1 MKPEYTKRS
10 KKRVLLEGDWARLWL
25 LLNHK
30 ILDEAQVIRAIGIQ
44 VEYEK
49 HSVFDVI
56 EEQGWISKK
65 MANIFRQKIT
75 EKRIVRDQDSE
86 ITQQDK
92 LLAEQLTKSNSI
104 PQEKLHEWLQALDQL
119 HLIGIKCS
127 LTQLLTA
134 REEIPV
140 KKTLQQT
147 DTQYKRK
154 TTRAERKLP
163 TKANELAWNKSDL
176 TTDMLLLII
185 AFNEQ
190 ILTKKEIA
198 KILFAAHFYNESIQ
212 TTLQSKYFLSS
223 ETLQQ
228 LREKSQ
234 DAKIYKKKEFIHQ
247 ADWQLADYI
256 TRYKVLPRAEVQ
268 NLLRILVELSTINIH
283 YSLDALIADT
293 QLLDRQQLHQLI
305 EQCHR
310 ISKGKQLPQ
319 IEVHNIDPIHG
330 SKTKSKNYTYLLWGL
345 MVLVPVIFVVEIW
358 MITTPS
364 SKKVV
369 KTSQKEVPVQHKKV
383 KITESPAAT
392 TEKKVPKKELPEKEV
407 STLRSEKGFVP
418 WGRFWIAKEQKNSLE
433 KVVEVGEKFTSLK
446 LYLDNISA
454 CMQADKKSLL
464 LKGQMNTI
472 PDFFPSDFPIKFYVV
487 VSNNLKTQ
495 IYTETSFA
503 VAANRQFEVQLQL
516 PYELTPCIL
525 SVEIFF
531 KPELQDKFTEYI
543 LNIEKRMNW
552 KYAVF
557 LGTKKQIQKAHD
569 LYKEQFFNIVKA
581 VQQQQRIINSS
592 SLPKERMLS
601 SMRDIAKNIKLLQQK
616 SISYPY
622 VTQDLSKLPDALE
635 KLYNLDSKSKDFV
648 EQQIFL
654 ELELHKIMKKYEKVV
669 TDHSLIETRNVTT
682 IDCEYP
688 N

>member
-1 MKPEYTKRS
+1 MKPEYAKRS

-65 MANIFRQKIT
+65 MANIFRQKIAQ
-75 EKRIVRDQDSE
+75 KRIVRDQESE
-86 ITQQDK
+86 ITSQDK
-92 LLAEQLTKSNSI
+92 LLGEQLTKSNSI
-104 PQEKLHEWLQALDQL
+104 AEEKLHEWLEALDKL

-134 REEIPV
+134 REKISV
-140 KKTLQQT
+140 KKAPQQT
-147 DTQYKRK
+147 DTEHKRK

-163 TKANELAWNKSDL
+163 TKAKELSWNKSGL
-176 TTDMLLLII
+176 TTDILLLAI

-190 ILTKKEIA
+190 TLTKKEVA
-198 KILFAAHFYNESIQ
+198 KILFAAHFYNESVQ
-212 TTLQSKYFLSS
+212 TTLENKYFISS
-223 ETLQQ
+223 QVLQQ
-228 LREKSQ
+228 LKEKSQ
-234 DAKIYKKKEFIHQ
+234 DARIYKKKEFIHQ

-256 TRYKVLPRAEVQ
+256 TRYKVLPRGEVQ
-268 NLLRILVELSTINIH
+268 VLLRILVELSTINIH

-305 EQCHR
+305 EQCYR
-310 ISKGKQLPQ
+310 ISKGKKLPQ
-319 IEVHNIDPIHG
+319 IEVHNIAPIHG
-330 SKTKSKNYTYLLWGL
+330 SKTEPKSYTHVLWGL
-345 MVLVPVIFVVEIW
+345 MILVPIIFIVEIW

-383 KITESPAAT
+383 KITESPAT

-407 STLRSEKGFVP
+407 ATVRSEKGFVP

-433 KVVEVGEKFTSLK
+433 KVIEVGEKFTSLK

-454 CMQADKKSLL
+454 DLHVDKKSLWF
-464 LKGQMNTI
+464 KGQMNTI
-472 PDFFPSDFPIKFYVV
+472 PDFFPSEFPIKFYVV
-487 VSNNLKTQ
+487 VANSLKTQ

-503 VAANRQFEVQLQL
+503 VAANRPFEVQLHL

-543 LNIEKRMNW
+543 LNIEKTMNW

-581 VQQQQRIINSS
+581 VQQQQRILSS
-592 SLPKERMLS
+592 SPLPKKQVLS
-601 SMRDIAKNIKLLQQK
+601 SIRDIAKSIELLQRK
-616 SISYPY
+616 SISYSY

-635 KLYNLDSKSKDFV
+635 KLYNLDSNSKDFV
-648 EQQIFL
+648 EQQISL
-654 ELELHKIMKKYEKVV
+654 ELELNQIMKKYAKTA
-669 TDHSLIETRNVTT
+669 TDNSLIEMQNVTT
-682 IDCEYP
+682 INCEYS